1 MRFIMETRKQ
11 IQDQAIR
18 NNIIDNSQD
27 CEKRKRKQQGYP
39 DLYKETYKLRN
50 ISQGN
55 IWDNLQ
61 NTKRTIIYRGVIKN
75 V

>member
-1 MRFIMETRKQ
+1 MANRKQ

-18 NNIIDNSQD
+18 NSLTDNKITHTVS
-27 CEKRKRKQQGYP
+27 KKQRGYP

>member
-1 MRFIMETRKQ
+1 MTTRKQ

-18 NNIIDNSQD
+18 NSLNNNYVRL
-27 CEKRKRKQQGYP
+27 RKNRKSFP
-39 DLYKETYKLRN
+39 DLFTVTNKLKN
-50 ISQGN
+50 ISQGHV
-55 IWDNLQ
+55 WKELE

>member
-1 MRFIMETRKQ
+1 MEVSMANRKQ
-11 IQDQAIR
+11 TQDQAIR
-18 NNIIDNSQD
+18 ISLIDN
-27 CEKRKRKQQGYP
+27 KITHTMRKKQRGYP
-39 DLYKETYKLRN
+39 DLYRETYKLRN

-55 IWDNLQ
+55 IWDSLQ

>member
-1 MRFIMETRKQ
+1 MANRKQ
-11 IQDQAIR
+11 TQDQAIR
-18 NNIIDNSQD
+18 NSLTDN
-27 CEKRKRKQQGYP
+27 KITHTMRKKQRGYP
-39 DLYKETYKLRN
+39 DLYRETYKLRN

-55 IWDNLQ
+55 IWDSLQ

>member
-1 MRFIMETRKQ
+1 MRFIMATRKQ
-11 IQDQAIR
+11 MQDQAIR
-18 NNIIDNSQD
+18 NSLKDNKITHTMS
-27 CEKRKRKQQGYP
+27 KKQQGYP

>member
-1 MRFIMETRKQ
+1 MEVSMATRKQ
-11 IQDQAIR
+11 MQDQAIR
-18 NNIIDNSQD
+18 NSLKDNKITHTMS
-27 CEKRKRKQQGYP
+27 KKQQGYP